1 MPNLAITRNPSN
13 WEEYMYHDIQV
24 KLIQGWIKSNNLP
37 NAIYVSG
44 PTGVGKT
51 SAVSLLIKSI
61 LCQNR
66 KAGEYEPCGVCN
78 SCKLDPRTA
87 GAANNV
93 VWIQTGNAEA
103 TINAQVNYALEE
115 ALQPPNGFA
124 EEHRYWK
131 FIVVD
136 ELQSVPRNTL
146 QNLLFYPELNDVVS
160 RNRVVF
166 IFITMEESRLD
177 PVVRSAL
184 ASRCERLYFKALTKQ
199 QIKDFVKYLN
209 PDIPEDSLEMISLA
223 ANGSMRDA
231 LNRFDTCTQIDPL
244 LNPTVVADVLFFADA
259 ETRQTLWE
267 LLEACESR
275 TKQAYNQLWE
285 FWKALSERVDAEFLL
300 MQMDNDIDKSLL
312 INPNE
317 EQLIARHIIYTH
329 HISRAKCNVWD
340 VIKQLAGRSII
351 SYEIFKVFSEPSSGL
366 NRLLGVEL
374 Q

>member
-1 MPNLAITRNPSN
+1 MPNLAITQNPTS
-13 WEEYMYHDIQV
+13 WKDYKYHDIQV
-24 KLIQGWIKSNNLP
+24 RLMQGWISSNKLP

-51 SAVSLLIKSI
+51 SGISLLIKSI

-78 SCKLDPRTA
+78 TCKLDPRTA
-87 GAANNV
+87 GAANNI

-146 QNLLFYPELNDVVS
+146 QNLLFYPELNDVVQ

-184 ASRCERLYFKALTKQ
+184 AGRCERLYFKSLTKHQ
-199 QIKDFVKYLN
+199 LQEFLTGMK
-209 PDIPEDSLEMISLA
+209 PDIPKDSLEMLALA
-223 ANGSMRDA
+223 ANGSIRDA
-231 LNRFDTCTQIDPL
+231 LNRLDTCTQIDPL
-244 LNPTVVADVLFFADA
+244 LNPITVADVLYFADA
-259 ETRQTLWE
+259 KTRQTLWE
-267 LLEACESR
+267 LLEACESK

-285 FWKALSERVDAEFLL
+285 FWKGLSERVDTEALL
-300 MQMDNDIDKSLL
+300 LQMDEDIDKSLL
-312 INPNE
+312 IDPKE

-329 HISRAKCNVWD
+329 HISRAKCSTWD
-340 VIKQLAGRSII
+340 VVKQLAGKNII
-351 SYEIFKVFSEPSSGL
+351 NHDIFKLFSEPVSGV
-366 NRLLGVEL
+366 NSLLGVEL
-374 Q
+374 H